1 MKKIL
6 NLGLIATAV
15 LSFSAMAD
23 DPPAVVKGQLALG
36 NLVPIV
42 AVADIDNS
50 SVSADILAVE
60 KRGGFVKNNF
70 AITVSANV
78 GISALDDNTRFGVVA
93 GSNRG
98 RAVFTG
104 TSEGGSV
111 SQCGGLADT
120 SKKGTEAET
129 GATFV
134 ATALDLDAANGCK
147 IAQPTG

>member
-15 LSFSAMAD
+15 LSFSTMASD
-23 DPPAVVKGQLALG
+23 EEITLTAGE
-36 NLVPIV
+36 LVPIV
-42 AVADIDNS
+42 AVEDGIKNISQSIDIKAID
-50 SVSADILAVE
+50 D
-60 KRGGFVKNNF
+60 RGGFVKNDF

-93 GSNRG
+93 GANRG

-111 SQCGGLADT
+111 AQCGPLVDKNEDNGGASLVDAD
-120 SKKGTEAET
+120 GT
-129 GATFV
+129 
-134 ATALDLDAANGCK
+134 LDLDSDNGCG
-147 IAQPTG
+147 IE

>member
-1 MKKIL
+1 MKNIL

-15 LSFSAMAD
+15 LSFSAMATE
-23 DPPAVVKGQLALG
+23 PKVTSGELKLG
-36 NLVPIV
+36 ALVPIV
-42 AVADIDNS
+42 AVNDIDNS
-50 SVSADILAVE
+50 SVSAEIEAIDD
-60 KRGGFVKNNF
+60 RGGFVKNDF

-120 SKKGTEAET
+120 SKKGENAET
-129 GATFV
+129 GATLV
-134 ATALDLDAANGCK
+134 ANALNLDLANGCNP
-147 IAQPTG
+147 ART